1 MELTV
6 EQIQVDIQNFETRIE
21 SARSKLTALPESAPT
36 WAGQKKLRQQER
48 ELLSEIQ
55 HVERLIEYAK
65 EAILFEV

>member
-1 MELTV
+1 MILTRT
-6 EQIQVDIQNFETRIE
+6 DIENDIEGFKIRIE
-21 SARSKLTALPESAPT
+21 QAKAKLATLPESAPT

-65 EAILFEV
+65 EALFNES